1 MRRLLLYGAL
11 LVMPSKLL
19 GDFFPNPLFQFMK
32 CRLCNSI
39 QLEGLIADCS
49 CDYGSVDKS
58 IMKFFSPI
66 LEKLT
71 NRTFFKYFRVNLE
84 EKCPFWQEDGQCM
97 MESCSVCTCEDNE
110 IPQSWV
116 DGPDPRDY
124 KFDKGKPINGDSFGW
139 ISSSTPAYGFA
150 GDDVLGRLNMSASA
164 MKTDPYMKYLRD
176 TEDDGKM
183 TTAAECDQLCN
194 PLTI

>member
-1 MRRLLLYGAL
+1 MGH
-11 LVMPSKLL
+11 SS
-19 GDFFPNPLFQFMK
+19 
-32 CRLCNSI
+32 LCHSI

-71 NRTFFKYFRVNLE
+71 HRTFFRYFRVNLE

-110 IPQSWV
+110 VPQSWV
-116 DGPDPRDY
+116 NVPDYQDH
-124 KFDKGKPINGDSFGW
+124 KFEKGKPIHGNSFGW
-139 ISSSTPAYGFA
+139 ISSSSSAYGFE
-150 GDDVLGRLNMSASA
+150 GDVHNDVLGRLNMSASA

-176 TEDDGKM
+176 TEDEGKKS
-183 TTAAECDQLCN
+183 TAAKRNRLHN
-194 PLTI
+194 F